1 MEFGFEA
8 ADLDPTF
15 LVVLAWILVAV
26 LVGLWYLARTSK
38 TKVIEESE
46 E

>member
-1 MEFGFEA
+1 VEFGFEA

-15 LVVLAWILVAV
+15 LVVLAWILLAV
-26 LVGLWYLARTSK
+26 MVGLWYLARRSSK
-38 TKVIEESE
+38 DTTTSE

>member
-15 LVVLAWILVAV
+15 LVVLAWILLAV
-26 LVGLWYLARTSK
+26 MVGLWYLARRSRK
-38 TKVIEESE
+38 DAAAPEE
-46 E
+46 